1 MDDNRIIE
9 LYFDRDERAIEET
22 RQSYGRLIYSVAYG
36 ILLSEPDSEECENDT
51 YLAAWNAIPP
61 DRPRSLAAYLS
72 GLVRNISISRL
83 RAKQADK
90 RGGGQIMLSLHEL
103 DECLPAPPQAD
114 TEELAALL
122 NRFLSSLGE
131 TERKVFVC
139 RYWRCDA
146 IGQIARRYGFG
157 QSKVKMMLSRTR
169 DKLRK
174 FLEQEG
180 YTYDGR

>member
-1 MDDNRIIE
+1 MEESTILD
-9 LYFDRDERAIEET
+9 LFFDRDEQALVQVRK
-22 RQSYGRLIYSVAYG
+22 QYGKLVYSVAYH
-36 ILLSEPDSEECENDT
+36 ILNNREDSQECENDT

-131 TERKVFVC
+131 TERKVFIC